1 MNDFEQDYWM
11 GSEVGQ
17 LGGYEFQGAI
27 FGEDGSCNDVK
38 MGSGCSKFQGEEAD
52 KCARVGREEEGTRSN
67 RSELG
72 GIVLALQ
79 SAALCEDVLLL
90 CDNAAVLCAIK
101 KWVGQG
107 GKATLATYPLRC
119 RGY

>member
-52 KCARVGREEEGTRSN
+52 KYARVCREEAGTSSN
-67 RSELG
+67 RLELG
-72 GIVLALQ
+72 GVVLALQ
-79 SAALCEDVLLL
+79 SASEPLLKISYY
-90 CDNAAVLCAIK
+90 C
-101 KWVGQG
+101 GT
-107 GKATLATYPLRC
+107 TLQFCTLSRS
-119 RGY
+119 G